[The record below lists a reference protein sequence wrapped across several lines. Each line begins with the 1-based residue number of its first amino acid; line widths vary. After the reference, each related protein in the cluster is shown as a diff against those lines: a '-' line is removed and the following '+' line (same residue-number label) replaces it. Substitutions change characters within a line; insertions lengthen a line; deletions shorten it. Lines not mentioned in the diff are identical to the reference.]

1 MTKTPSDEHLPKPA
15 DLQREARR
23 LERLRRLTIV
33 PDPPRK
39 PAVDHRFILLR
50 ELDPDPKEAA

>member
-23 LERLRRLTIV
+23 LARVRHLTLVRDAPATASIERLVVRDDAE
-33 PDPPRK
+33 PEPR
-39 PAVDHRFILLR
+39 PA
-50 ELDPDPKEAA
+50 A